1 MISCFIIVIIT
12 VIIIIIIIII
22 IVIITIDMI
31 IIIIMIIINF
41 IVVIILIMLIMVITL
56 TILIHIITFFT
67 GHQQAVNHIAFSPD
81 ARFLASASFDKKV
94 KLWCGK
100 TGRFLATLSS
110 HVGSGKN

>member
-1 MISCFIIVIIT
+1 MINIYSSLNDF
-12 VIIIIIIIII
+12 
-22 IVIITIDMI
+22 
-31 IIIIMIIINF
+31 F
-41 IVVIILIMLIMVITL
+41 IILI
-56 TILIHIITFFT
+56 

-110 HVGSGKN
+110 HVGSGEKNLLQLLIF

>member
-1 MISCFIIVIIT
+1 MI
-12 VIIIIIIIII
+12 
-22 IVIITIDMI
+22 
-31 IIIIMIIINF
+31 
-41 IVVIILIMLIMVITL
+41 
-56 TILIHIITFFT
+56 

-110 HVGSGKN
+110 HVGSGKKYLLRLLSKF